1 MLKEMNIQ
9 TACDA
14 IYAFADANQ
23 VDELTGIELMV
34 KYYGQL
40 SPRERTALQIFME
53 ETKKWVK
60 IFGRTLKKK
69 QSLT

>member
-1 MLKEMNIQ
+1 MLKDMDIK

-40 SPRERTALQIFME
+40 SPRERTALQTFME

-60 IFGRTLKKK
+60 IFGRTLQKKLN
-69 QSLT
+69 LT